1 MAAPMTRVAF
11 AATVGTTIEWY
22 DFFIYG
28 TAAALVFN
36 KLFFPQVDP
45 LIGTLLAFG
54 TSATGFLARP
64 LGAIVAGHYGD
75 RVGRKALLMITLV
88 FMGGATCLIG
98 LLPTYSSIGI
108 FAPILLLVLRVI
120 QGFATGGEWGGAAL
134 MTVEHA
140 GDKRRGLWGSLI
152 TVGIV
157 LGLVIASLV
166 FNLFTLLPDA
176 AFMSWGWRVPFLLS
190 AVLVVIGLYMRLN
203 IAESPEFK
211 KMAERGEREKQPM
224 IAALREWRSI
234 LTIFLI
240 RTAENF
246 SFYIFAAFSL
256 TYVSGVLGLP
266 KTIVLNAVIV
276 AALAECV
283 TSVLFGLLADR
294 IGSKKVMLIG
304 LTIQLL
310 LAFPF
315 FWLLESRSP
324 GLITLALTLGFG
336 LANGA
341 ISSVQPDY
349 FARFFT
355 ANIRYSGISL
365 GREAATVIGAG
376 LAPVIATAL
385 VSWSGASWPVAL
397 CMGGTSLLGLA
408 AVIFAGH
415 KGDVADHHGLSPL
428 EISGQIRKA

>member
-140 GDKRRGLWGSLI
+140 GEKRRGLWGSLI

-166 FNLFTLLPDA
+166 FNLFTQLPDA

-203 IAESPEFK
+203 IAEIARVQENGGTWRTRKTADDRRFAGMAQHSDDLPHSHCGEF
-211 KMAERGEREKQPM
+211 
-224 IAALREWRSI
+224 
-234 LTIFLI
+234 
-240 RTAENF
+240 
-246 SFYIFAAFSL
+246 
-256 TYVSGVLGLP
+256 
-266 KTIVLNAVIV
+266 
-276 AALAECV
+276 
-283 TSVLFGLLADR
+283 
-294 IGSKKVMLIG
+294 
-304 LTIQLL
+304 QLL
-310 LAFPF
+310 HF
-315 FWLLESRSP
+315 RS
-324 GLITLALTLGFG
+324 L
-336 LANGA
+336 
-341 ISSVQPDY
+341 QPDLCVRR
-349 FARFFT
+349 ARF
-355 ANIRYSGISL
+355 AKDDRPQCRHRRRS
-365 GREAATVIGAG
+365 R
-376 LAPVIATAL
+376 
-385 VSWSGASWPVAL
+385 
-397 CMGGTSLLGLA
+397 
-408 AVIFAGH
+408 
-415 KGDVADHHGLSPL
+415 
-428 EISGQIRKA
+428 